1 MIARHSLCI
10 TRYFMITSSM
20 KKNKL
25 FRIVALNAV
34 CIFAAVSVFA
44 SEIDIKGRIVGESR
58 QAIEFANIVLQ
69 TPDSVFVSGTTTG
82 EDGRFALPKV
92 RTGDYRLIVSI
103 IGYETQAID
112 LKGYSG
118 NLQLNDIVLAEC
130 VQDLSSWLHL

>member
-1 MIARHSLCI
+1 
-10 TRYFMITSSM
+10 M

-112 LKGYSG
+112 LK
-118 NLQLNDIVLAEC
+118 
-130 VQDLSSWLHL
+130 